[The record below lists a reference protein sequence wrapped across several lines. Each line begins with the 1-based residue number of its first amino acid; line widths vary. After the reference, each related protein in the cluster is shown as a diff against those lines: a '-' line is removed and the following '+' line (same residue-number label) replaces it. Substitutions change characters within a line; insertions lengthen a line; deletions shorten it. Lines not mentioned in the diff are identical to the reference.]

1 MDNEP
6 PDETGVVVAGAG
18 PAGLMAALS
27 AAEAGLPVIVL
38 ERLARPGQKLLATG
52 GGRCNFCNLSPLP
65 EFLKQFPDKT
75 ARFIRSSIYDF
86 DSAALRRFF
95 HHLGVESYSPDGWRV
110 YPQSEFARD
119 ILESLMG
126 ACRKAGVKF
135 FYHSEVTGIRLLN
148 GAVCGV
154 DTARKAVQCQK
165 LVLACGG
172 MCRPELGSD
181 GSGLELARTVGHTIV
196 QPVPALVPLLCN
208 DKLLANLAGISLKNV
223 RVSLW
228 VDKKKIAERCGDLL
242 FTHKGVSGPAVLDL
256 SGEVAAAH
264 AAGRPVA
271 LAVMLTTQ
279 IKDWKRQIQEWRQQR
294 GGNRVESLLSGFLPG
309 RLARRVLE
317 ASGAGEDQ
325 NVSSLTAEH
334 EHKLLL
340 LLEAFPLAIKGT
352 EGFGAA
358 MTCRGGVALDE
369 VSPKTL
375 ESRKCRGLYFAGEI
389 LNVDGPC
396 GGYNL
401 QWAFSSG
408 HHIHFSA

>member
-18 PAGLMAALS
+18 PAGLMAALT

-65 EFLKQFPDKT
+65 DFLKQFPEKT
-75 ARFIRSSIYDF
+75 ARFIRSSIYAF

-110 YPQSEFARD
+110 YPKSENARD
-119 ILESLMG
+119 ILEALMG

-135 FYHSEVTGIRLLN
+135 FYNREVTGLRLCN
-148 GAVCGV
+148 GAICGL
-154 DTARKAVQCQK
+154 DSARKAIQCQK

-181 GSGLELARTVGHTIV
+181 GSGFELARSVGHTIV

-208 DKLLANLAGISLKNV
+208 DKVLANLAGLSLKNV
-223 RVSLW
+223 VVSLL
-228 VDKKKIAERCGDLL
+228 VDKKKVAQRAGDFL

-256 SGEVAAAH
+256 AGEVAAAH
-264 AAGRPVA
+264 AQGRAVALTVA
-271 LAVMLTTQ
+271 LATQ
-279 IKDWKRQIQEWRQQR
+279 IKDWRRQLQEWRQQR
-294 GGNRVESLLSGFLPG
+294 GGSRVESLLAGFVPG

-317 ASGAGEDQ
+317 ASGAAEDL

-334 EHKLLL
+334 EHKLLT
-340 LLEAFPLAIKGT
+340 LLEAFPLTIKGT
-352 EGFGAA
+352 EGFAAA
-358 MTCRGGVALDE
+358 MTCRGGVALEE
-369 VSPKTL
+369 VNPKTL

-401 QWAFSSG
+401 QWAFSSARTLPFTG
-408 HHIHFSA
+408 